1 MRKLPFN
8 YDNINDVHKEAA
20 LEISKMLEELN
31 QPMLGHLV
39 KQKFKVEPI
48 PEYDIK
54 NSKFIMA
61 CDAYGIFTSNQGY
74 MVENNVQYP
83 IICINTD
90 IRTLDLLYEGIKSGE
105 A

>member
-1 MRKLPFN
+1 MKKSPFN

-31 QPMLGHLV
+31 QPMLGELI
-39 KQKFKVEPI
+39 KQKFKVVPI

-61 CDAYGIFTSNQGY
+61 CDTYGIFVGNQGY
-74 MVENNVQYP
+74 MIEDNIQYP
-83 IICINTD
+83 IMSVQTD
-90 IRTLDLLYEGIKSGE
+90 IRNLDLLYEGIKSGE